1 MALRRCVLT
10 CASNSV
16 ITEWA
21 VKIWRE
27 ILQQTKGGEG
37 IAFKQTAVR
46 YYWLSESCHVWKCAE
61 DPIESAR
68 EWCQNKGNEE
78 NVEMIEMDSVP
89 YARAFAFVV
98 KDFMEKWAHNT
109 DSFLVDSTCE

>member
-1 MALRRCVLT
+1 MLT
-10 CASNSV
+10 DASNSV
-16 ITEWA
+16 IIECA

-27 ILQQTKGGEG
+27 ILQQTTGGEA

-46 YYWLSESCHVWKCAE
+46 YYWLSEGCHVWKYAE

-68 EWCQNKGNEE
+68 EWCQKKGTEE

-89 YARAFAFVV
+89 YSRAFAFVV
-98 KDFMEKWAHNT
+98 KDFMKKWAHNT

>member
-1 MALRRCVLT
+1 MLT
-10 CASNSV
+10 GASGSV

-37 IAFKQTAVR
+37 IAFKQPAVR
-46 YYWLSESCHVWKCAE
+46 YYWLSEGCHAWKCAE

-68 EWCQNKGNEE
+68 EWCQKNGMKE

-89 YARAFAFVV
+89 HSRAFAFVV